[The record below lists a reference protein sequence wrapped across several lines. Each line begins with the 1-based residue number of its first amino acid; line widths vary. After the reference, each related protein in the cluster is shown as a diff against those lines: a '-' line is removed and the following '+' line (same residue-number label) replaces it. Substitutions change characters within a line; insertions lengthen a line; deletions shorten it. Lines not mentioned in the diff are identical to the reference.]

1 MAIPNLR
8 EHVKHDTEVFKVPKG
23 AYKWVHQWIDSPQP
37 LLGKHHRRLFHDAAT
52 CQWIGMMGGP
62 MAEAICLEH
71 IRLDKE
77 VTNRKNAKARE
88 RYKKDKNKQIQKG
101 GNTI

>member
-1 MAIPNLR
+1 
-8 EHVKHDTEVFKVPKG
+8 
-23 AYKWVHQWIDSPQP
+23 
-37 LLGKHHRRLFHDAAT
+37 
-52 CQWIGMMGGP
+52 MMGGP

-88 RYKKDKNKQIQKG
+88 KYKRDKENKNK
-101 GNTI
+101 